1 MRGKIAWKGQG
12 QMRAK
17 LLPSGSV
24 GIWRASGPLRPYKF
38 SHGRHIISVLGKGPV
53 YSCGVKRNI
62 NALNQRDGYWWA
74 GALQGMSHP
83 SILAKQDRLE
93 TDIEREDSWAP
104 PY

>member
-1 MRGKIAWKGQG
+1 
-12 QMRAK
+12 MRAHSRT
-17 LLPSGSV
+17 SGSV

-38 SHGRHIISVLGKGPV
+38 SHGRHIISVLGKGPMH
-53 YSCGVKRNI
+53 SGGIERNI
-62 NALNQRDGYWWA
+62 NALDQGDRYRRA

-93 TDIEREDSWAP
+93 TDIESEDSWAP

>member
-1 MRGKIAWKGQG
+1 MGQG
-12 QMRAK
+12 QTHNSERRPAQSEMA
-17 LLPSGSV
+17 G
-24 GIWRASGPLRPYKF
+24 LRPAAGLQRF
-38 SHGRHIISVLGKGPV
+38 SNRRHIVSVLRERPMH
-53 YSCGVKRNI
+53 SCGVKRN
-62 NALNQRDGYWWA
+62 NDALEQWDWNRGA

>member
-1 MRGKIAWKGQG
+1 MSANTHT
-12 QMRAK
+12 
-17 LLPSGSV
+17 SGSV

-53 YSCGVKRNI
+53 HSGGIKRDI
-62 NALNQRDGYWWA
+62 NTLDQRGGYLGA
-74 GALQGMSHP
+74 VALQGMSHP

-93 TDIEREDSWAP
+93 TDIESEDSWAP

>member
-1 MRGKIAWKGQG
+1 MPAIS
-12 QMRAK
+12 RA
-17 LLPSGSV
+17 PGSV

-38 SHGRHIISVLGKGPV
+38 SHGRHIVSVLGKSPV
-53 YSCGVKRNI
+53 HGGGVKRNI
-62 NALNQRDGYWWA
+62 DAFDQRYGYLGA

-93 TDIEREDSWAP
+93 TDIESEDSWAP

>member
-1 MRGKIAWKGQG
+1 MTAIS
-12 QMRAK
+12 RA
-17 LLPSGSV
+17 PGSV

-38 SHGRHIISVLGKGPV
+38 SHGRLIISVLGKSPV
-53 YSCGVKRNI
+53 HSGGIKRNI
-62 NALNQRDGYWWA
+62 NALDQGDWYRWA

-93 TDIEREDSWAP
+93 TDIESEDSWAP